1 MEKEKAKKF
10 LYLDEDLNTIFTSK
24 DLQKLLDKT
33 DNQLFWVYAIIET
46 PSGEALFEMDWS
58 YSGEP
63 IVMRMFIHKEFFFKH
78 YHYMKI
84 VEL

>member
-10 LYLDEDLNTIFTSK
+10 LYLDKNLNTIFISK
-24 DLQKLLDKT
+24 DLQKLLDKS

-46 PSGEALFEMDWS
+46 QSGETLFEMDWS

-63 IVMRMFIHKEFFFKH
+63 IVMGRFIHAEFFFTH